1 MLVQVIDGAAH
12 RRLLLLHL
20 HRILL
25 RQLWLDDGELRVHS
39 QKLLHRRSSELRH
52 RDVVQT
58 YCLVVRERLF
68 QALILAADLLLVL
81 VVDVRSRKLF
91 EAIRLPLRSLC
102 EVTLQNP
109 LNFFLLIVNI
119 LKLLKTDLR
128 RLQQV
133 LFPMVLFASQ
143 ILREWLTLTLNQGKM
158 SSRVHVNHLLGICWT
173 LFDLKEWCIYNLLFA
188 ELSFLFV
195 QLFKSWLVIV
205 RTIIRECLLLSV
217 VAERGMLLLR
227 QIYSLRWLALLLGH
241 LWDDDGAELALHST
255 IFLLTLEK
263 LEADTA
269 IIDCSV
275 MIRRLRAA
283 LHLVENGLAQG

>member
-1 MLVQVIDGAAH
+1 
-12 RRLLLLHL
+12 
-20 HRILL
+20 
-25 RQLWLDDGELRVHS
+25 
-39 QKLLHRRSSELRH
+39 
-52 RDVVQT
+52 
-58 YCLVVRERLF
+58 
-68 QALILAADLLLVL
+68 
-81 VVDVRSRKLF
+81 
-91 EAIRLPLRSLC
+91 
-102 EVTLQNP
+102 
-109 LNFFLLIVNI
+109 
-119 LKLLKTDLR
+119 
-128 RLQQV
+128 
-133 LFPMVLFASQ
+133 
-143 ILREWLTLTLNQGKM
+143 M